1 MLYHP
6 VFIKESASNSL
17 LMLHDS
23 LPKPNGATY
32 TLKDQMSI
40 WLSTS
45 WSWTFSVDEVFYIEQ
60 RLCAAKVW
68 HIEQS
73 WTEAT
78 EHSKL
83 MRRDKMDLQ
92 HHPLSLVVLSKQHL
106 EIYKDKLVDAR
117 AQTDG
122 WIQK

>member
-1 MLYHP
+1 MAL
-6 VFIKESASNSL
+6 
-17 LMLHDS
+17 
-23 LPKPNGATY
+23 G
-32 TLKDQMSI
+32 
-40 WLSTS
+40 
-45 WSWTFSVDEVFYIEQ
+45 
-60 RLCAAKVW
+60 
-68 HIEQS
+68 QS

-92 HHPLSLVVLSKQHL
+92 YHPLSLVMLSKQHL